1 MKKFLFS
8 IALIF
13 FLTSENRAHVDHYS
27 KYKYLEY
34 ELFRNNQPIGYHK
47 YIFKRENGNF

>member
-1 MKKFLFS
+1 MKNFLFS

-13 FLTSENRAHVDHYS
+13 ILSSENSAHVDHYS

-34 ELFRNNQPIGYHK
+34 ELFRNNQLIGYHTYK
-47 YIFKRENGNF
+47 FKRKKR